1 MSKTLVALL
10 FALPFAAPV
19 AATQYLR
26 VVNAHATPIVA
37 VAVAPLGSD
46 AWSTLSLTDAP
57 LHRGEQL
64 GVALHG
70 AHRCRYDLRVIH
82 ADGRAVTRRAFN
94 LCREARYVPALAG

>member
-37 VAVAPLGSD
+37 VAVAPLGSE
-46 AWSTLSLTDAP
+46 AWSTLSLADAP

-64 GVALHG
+64 GVTLSG
-70 AHRCRYDLRVIH
+70 THRCRYDLRVIH

-94 LCREARYVPALAG
+94 LCRDARYAPALAG